1 MSTETLRSRQV
12 ADAAGVNIE
21 TLRYYERRGILRPP
35 RRNRAG
41 YRQYDQEAVDVV
53 RFIKRAQSLGFTLEE
68 VEELLALRRPRA
80 GRCATV
86 QKAAIAKIDQIDI
99 KLRALNSMRTALA
112 ELVAACTDDAATLA
126 CPLLEALT
134 DEAGA

>member
-1 MSTETLRSRQV
+1 MSTETLRSQQV

-41 YRQYDQEAVDVV
+41 YRQYDREAVDVV
-53 RFIKRAQSLGFTLEE
+53 RFVKRAQGLGFTLEE
-68 VEELLALRRPRA
+68 VEDLLALRRPRT

-86 QKAAIAKIDQIDI
+86 HKAANAKIDQIDSKI
-99 KLRALNSMRTALA
+99 RALSAMRAALA
-112 ELVAACTDDAATLA
+112 ELAAACTDDAATLA
-126 CPLLEALT
+126 CPLIEALT